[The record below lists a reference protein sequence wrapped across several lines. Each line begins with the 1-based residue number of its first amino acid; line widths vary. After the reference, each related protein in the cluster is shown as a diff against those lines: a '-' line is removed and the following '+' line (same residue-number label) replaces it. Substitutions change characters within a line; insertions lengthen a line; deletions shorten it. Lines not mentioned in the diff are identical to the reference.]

1 MVTARTALVGLAVF
15 GLVLLSGWSLRSTM
29 LHASPSPY
37 ASVIVPNLSLRQP
50 QSPARLDRSS
60 VLTIIKEK
68 LNPALFTH
76 PFTVQYGADD
86 ESVLSLPLAGSTA
99 QAQPLGV
106 RDVWKVTITGLHLS
120 RPCGS
125 ARAVPM
131 RCAPPVRTLAIFVDD
146 KAARILE
153 SRGF

>member
-1 MVTARTALVGLAVF
+1 MVTARTAFLGLAAL
-15 GLVLLSGWSLRSTM
+15 GLMFLAVWILHST
-29 LHASPSPY
+29 AIQVSPNPH
-37 ASVIVPNLSLRQP
+37 ASVIVPNLTLRQP
-50 QSPARLDRSS
+50 PSPARLDRSS

-76 PFTVQYGADD
+76 PFTVQYGAYD
-86 ESVLSLPLAGSTA
+86 ESALSLPLAGSTA
-99 QAQPLGV
+99 PAQPLGV
-106 RDVWKVTITGLHLS
+106 RDVWKATITGLHLS